1 MNINVPPLSIGITLL
16 MTGFWATS
24 AQGQENPTEWG
35 RNDGAVTIPIEVQW
49 GEGGWV
55 VVPFDHPLV
64 PEGTPTE
71 NCPDDGQANTAIGLP
86 AGFPNGGGILVDE
99 GTGIGRHLGK
109 LTLNSTRCALQFFP
123 PTDPPFAN
131 FDLRATLTAANG
143 DQIFIH
149 NEFVT
154 TSFTPSQFS
163 TPNAQIV
170 GGTGRFEGATGWTT
184 PTAGLEVSC
193 DDPLCLTGTWSGG
206 FIAGEITIPRP
217 GR

>member
-1 MNINVPPLSIGITLL
+1 MTMNTRQLSIGIVLL
-16 MTGFWATS
+16 AIGLCATS
-24 AQGQENPTEWG
+24 AQGQGNPTELG
-35 RNDGAVTIPIEVQW
+35 RDDGTVTIPIEIQW

-64 PEGTPTE
+64 PDGTPTQ
-71 NCPDDGQANTAIGLP
+71 NCPDDGQANPALGLP

-99 GTGIGRHLGK
+99 GTGIGRRLGK

-123 PTDPPFAN
+123 LTDPPFAN

-143 DQIFIH
+143 DQIFIR

-154 TSFTPSQFS
+154 TSTTPPEFS

-184 PTAGLEVSC
+184 PTEGIDIFC

-206 FIAGEITIPRP
+206 FIIGEITIPRP
-217 GR
+217 